1 MSFLNRMFHGRV
13 PDTLDPSDF
22 HALIDQGGRMAREVD
37 DSFGVDLDA
46 TVEAASYAT
55 AELVPGES
63 PDALLRDP
71 YLTRAVSAAINTANL
86 NRGFEDEPNPA
97 RAIVVLSN
105 DLGTGEGFSWSLGND
120 ISVDRRRWW
129 YASDAP
135 VQASAMG
142 DRCHRCTPWDEDRGP
157 VTRPITHSFRIAR
170 GRYVVE
176 FALCADC
183 SAHYDSMFLNAV

>member
-1 MSFLNRMFHGRV
+1 MSFLNRMFNDR
-13 PDTLDPSDF
+13 PATSLDL
-22 HALIDQGGRMAREVD
+22 HVLIDMASHINAE
-37 DSFGVDLDA
+37 SQFGDLTGDEIAA
-46 TVEAASYAT
+46 TVEAVSYAT
-55 AELVPGES
+55 TELVPGVS

-71 YLTRAVSAAINTANL
+71 YITRAISAAVNTANV

-105 DLGTGEGFSWSLGND
+105 DLGTGEGFSWALGND

-157 VTRPITHSFRIAR
+157 VTRPVTHSFRIAR
-170 GRYVVE
+170 GRYVIE

-183 SAHYDSMFLNAV
+183 STYYDSMFLNAV